1 MSLPTGTILG
11 QRYELRAFVGSDG
24 TLDVY
29 RGLDLRLG
37 RDVALTVLEILTI
50 HTPEELIS
58 FEKEAQVRAGLHH
71 PRIMTVHDFGHG
83 ARCAFQV
90 AEWLE
95 GQSLRRRLQR
105 GPLSWKEARDV
116 GEAVIEGL
124 VILLRK
130 GYTLRVLDT
139 TSVFLQ
145 YDGQVKLFA
154 YQLRRIEGGDI
165 LKAQKEGLQTLAQV
179 LLLALGDG
187 QESLDATLA
196 ERILPHLRSWAGRTT
211 LDASTLRREFEHL
224 LQDQPPP
231 VKRVARRRW
240 LPGTALIIAV
250 PVSVALYVQRTK
262 LPPTP
267 APPPI
272 TGPKP
277 VRDPE
282 AQWLSLQGTALL
294 ETLEPD
300 NLNRAL
306 THLQSAITRDPR
318 NATACS
324 SLGKCYGLLGL
335 QRLISREEALRQSRT
350 ALEHALALEP
360 PSGEAHAALAFQ
372 KTWYELDWTG
382 AEQEYRRALELAPDQ
397 VDILRDFGSFLA
409 LRGRWD
415 ESLEHFQAALERDP
429 LSRLTRVQLAL
440 CLHWAGRS
448 EEALEPVRQGP
459 RPGRRLPGHARQ
471 LPGSAGTA
479 RPAGGSS
486 PGGRSVG
493 RPGSALRTGCQ
504 RAEDRARAARGEGL
518 LDRAR
523 PAGGAGEQRG
533 CPAPRRAGCPP
544 RGPGAGLPAPGQGP
558 PGEEPPGRPA
568 RAWPSPDRAALR
580 SAVPAAPEEG
590 GRPGHLSMVLEDPRP
605 LPRAPLGVS
614 IVASISAGHP

>member
-179 LLLALGDG
+179 LLQALGGG
-187 QESLDATLA
+187 QESLDANLS
-196 ERILPHLRSWAGRTT
+196 ERILPHLRNWAGRTT

-231 VKRVARRRW
+231 VKRASRRRW

-250 PVSVALYVQRTK
+250 PVSVALYVQRSK
-262 LPPTP
+262 LPPP
-267 APPPI
+267 PSPPPV

-282 AQWLSLQGTALL
+282 AQWLSLQGAALL

-350 ALEHALALEP
+350 AIEHALALEP
-360 PSGEAHAALAFQ
+360 PAGEAHAALAFQ
-372 KTWYELDWTG
+372 RTWYELDWTG

-397 VDILRDFGSFLA
+397 VDILRDFGAFLA
-409 LRGRWD
+409 LRGRWG

-429 LSRLTRVQLAL
+429 LSRLTRVQMAV

-448 EEALEPVRQGP
+448 EEALNQFAKALDQDAASRDTLFSYRDVLEQL
-459 RPGRRLPGHARQ
+459 GRLEDALQVADRLAALGALSERD
-471 LPGSAGTA
+471 A
-479 RPAGGSS
+479 
-486 PGGRSVG
+486 
-493 RPGSALRTGCQ
+493 SALRTSHELRGPRGYWIERVRQ
-504 RAEDRARAARGEGL
+504 AERGPDGDALSLAELVALQGDPERALRLVARGLREKSLLAARLEH
-518 LDRAR
+518 
-523 PAGGAGEQRG
+523 
-533 CPAPRRAGCPP
+533 CPA
-544 RGPGAGLPAPGQGP
+544 L
-558 PGEEPPGRPA
+558 
-568 RAWPSPDRAALR
+568 AALR
-580 SAVPAAPEEG
+580 S
-590 GRPGHLSMVLEDPRP
+590 DPRFRQLLKKAEGP
-605 LPRAPLGVS
+605 AT
-614 IVASISAGHP
+614 